1 MTEAEELREII
12 AEGLAAIEED
22 AGSLELGNISR
33 GCGILAAALIPKES
47 KWTSPI

>member
-22 AGSLELGNISR
+22 AGSLKLDCINR
-33 GCGILAAALIPKES
+33 GCEILAAALIPKE
-47 KWTSPI
+47 T